1 MQYNNINNLNKR
13 YNCARPKTA
22 ATSIFRKHLFLFK
35 PAFKQHCVFFHNMK
49 SHEKGHIVVWKLSGI
64 EIRIEI
70 NVTLHI

>member
-49 SHEKGHIVVWKLSGI
+49 SHEKGHIVV
-64 EIRIEI
+64 
-70 NVTLHI
+70 